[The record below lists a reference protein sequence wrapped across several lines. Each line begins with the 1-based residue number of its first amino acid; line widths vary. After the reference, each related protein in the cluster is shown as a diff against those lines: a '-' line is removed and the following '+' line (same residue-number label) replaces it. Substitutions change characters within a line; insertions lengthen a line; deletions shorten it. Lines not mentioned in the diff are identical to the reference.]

1 MLIAAPAIALVAVV
15 GGILVGD
22 ARGGST
28 ANGALLASGFV
39 AMVVVTVRRGPAR
52 TIGVVLACGLLA
64 TACTQRALNGLE
76 HSPLTDPVAARAD
89 VVAHAVLVDDPDAT
103 RWSAT
108 ALVRIDTFTTGG
120 HPRDAGDRRVLATAS
135 SDAAARLALLETGEG
150 ATVEGWLAP
159 LDGFDARE
167 RWRHAV
173 AELHVTAVTAV
184 TPAASPLDRIAN
196 AARDAVLAGSDPLAP
211 VERAVVAG
219 FLLGDTRA
227 LPPSVEEQFR
237 AAGLTHLTAVSGGNV
252 AFVLALAAPVL
263 HRMRLGGRLVASL
276 TLLVLFGTMTRWEPS
291 VARAVAMATIALV
304 AGYLGRPTSGLRG
317 LLLAAIAL
325 LLVDPFL
332 LHSVGFLLSCT
343 ASLGIAL
350 LARPIAARL
359 RGPQWMR
366 EVLAVTA
373 AAQLGVAPVLIPVFG
388 SMPLVALPANLVA
401 VPLAA
406 PLTMWGILAGLI
418 SAFVEPIAPVVPS
431 ILAVP
436 TAALVHALLAVA
448 DVAARVPVELDARAI
463 AGIAAVA
470 ALLVALRRTRSLRRD
485 ASALPPRSPGA
496 RPDAPHAGHGHPQP
510 HA

>member
-1 MLIAAPAIALVAVV
+1 VAVAAPAGALVAVV
-15 GGILVGD
+15 VGILVGD
-22 ARGGST
+22 ARGGAAAT
-28 ANGALLASGFV
+28 DALLAGGAVTTAAIV
-39 AMVVVTVRRGPAR
+39 ARRGPAR
-52 TIGVVLACGLLA
+52 TIGIVLACGLLA
-64 TACTQRALNGLE
+64 TACTQRAQHGLD
-76 HSPLTDPVAARAD
+76 HSPLTDATAARAD
-89 VVAHAVLVDDPDAT
+89 VRAQAVLVDDPQAT
-103 RWSAT
+103 RWSVN
-108 ALVRIDTFTTGG
+108 ALVRIRTFSADGPSRDGG
-120 HPRDAGDRRVLATAS
+120 GRRVLVTAS
-135 SDAAARLALLETGEG
+135 GDAAGRLARLETGEG
-150 ATVEGWLAP
+150 LAVEGWLAP

-173 AELHVTAVTAV
+173 AELHVTAVTSV
-184 TPAASPLDRIAN
+184 TRATTPLDRVAN
-196 AARDAVLAGSDPLAP
+196 AAREAVLAGTDPLAP

-263 HRMRLGGRLVASL
+263 RRMRLGGRLAVSL
-276 TLLVLFGTMTRWEPS
+276 AVLVLFGTMTRWEPS
-291 VARAVAMATIALV
+291 VARAITMATIALV
-304 AGYLGRPTSGLRG
+304 AGTLGRPTSGLRA
-317 LLLAAIAL
+317 LLLAATAL
-325 LLVDPFL
+325 LLIDPFL

-359 RGPQWMR
+359 PGPQWMR

-373 AAQLGVAPVLIPVFG
+373 AAQVGVAPVLVPVFG
-388 SMPLVALPANLVA
+388 SMPLVALPANLIA

-406 PLTMWGILAGLI
+406 PLTMWGILSGLI
-418 SAFVEPIAPVVPS
+418 SALVEPVAPAVPV

-448 DVAARVPVELDARAI
+448 DVAARVPVELDGRAVT
-463 AGIAAVA
+463 GIVAAV
-470 ALLVALRRTRSLRRD
+470 ALLVALLRARSLRRD
-485 ASALPPRSPGA
+485 ARALPPRPAGA

-510 HA
+510 HP